1 MPRRNGHMSAKQVAA
16 WFAGLDFKQ
25 QETCLRG
32 LAHLHNKEKA
42 KHIAAL
48 RKQLAALGE
57 VGVAA
62 HTYSKRRRKAAIK
75 YRDPRSGQ
83 TWSGRGRMAAWLA
96 AKVKAGEK
104 AAKYLVR

>member
-1 MPRRNGHMSAKQVAA
+1 MSAKQVAA
-16 WFAGLDFKQ
+16 WFTGLDFKQ

-32 LAHLHNKEKA
+32 LAHLHDKEKA

-48 RKQLAALGE
+48 RKQLAALGD
-57 VGVAA
+57 VDVAA
-62 HTYSKRRRKAAIK
+62 PAAGRRRTVAAK
-75 YRDPRSGQ
+75 YRDAKSGQ